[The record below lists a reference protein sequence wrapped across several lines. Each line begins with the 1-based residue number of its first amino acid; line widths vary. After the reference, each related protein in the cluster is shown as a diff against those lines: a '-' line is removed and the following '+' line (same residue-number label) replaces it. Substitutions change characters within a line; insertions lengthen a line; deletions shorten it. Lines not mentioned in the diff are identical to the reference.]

1 MKNIRLVVHSGN
13 NRTDCFAQ
21 TLVMD
26 YLIRNMWHKNYEFS
40 KNEPISNTDHDK
52 NVENIPSG
60 PGHQK
65 IVKNLRLAMTNI
77 VKTHASQPHM
87 QGIVGPICVPNP
99 PEDSQ
104 CNSGL
109 RTY

>member
-21 TLVMD
+21 TLVMEIVPRLSYD

-65 IVKNLRLAMTNI
+65 IVKKSTPCHDKYCENAR
-77 VKTHASQPHM
+77 
-87 QGIVGPICVPNP
+87 
-99 PEDSQ
+99 
-104 CNSGL
+104 
-109 RTY
+109 